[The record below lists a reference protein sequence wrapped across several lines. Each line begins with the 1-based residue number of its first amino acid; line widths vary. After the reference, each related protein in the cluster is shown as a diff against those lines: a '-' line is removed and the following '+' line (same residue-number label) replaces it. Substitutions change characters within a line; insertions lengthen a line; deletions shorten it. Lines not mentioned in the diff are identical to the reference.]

1 MSAHTHPGHER
12 VEQHAY
18 VLAAMPT
25 AQAERNAVRVA
36 ACTVRYLEPLLIPVA
51 AGVWLYVL
59 LLLAVGL

>member
-1 MSAHTHPGHER
+1 
-12 VEQHAY
+12 
-18 VLAAMPT
+18 MPT

-36 ACTVRYLEPLLIPVA
+36 ACAVRYLEPLLIPVA